1 METFVASLVAAL
13 AAGAIAAAKDTATQ
27 AVKGA
32 YAGIC
37 KYITDRYATVQ
48 LDALEK
54 NPQSKGQK
62 LVVQEALKEAGADND
77 PELPALAASFVE
89 ILKSQAS
96 DAAKVAG
103 VVLEDISAG
112 IDVQIRRI
120 AAGTT
125 ARNLKAGSGSVI
137 IEDIGNQT
145 KN

>member
-13 AAGAIAAAKDTATQ
+13 AATKDTATQ
-27 AVKGA
+27 GVKDA
-32 YAGIC
+32 YAGIR
-37 KYITDRYATVQ
+37 KYIADRYAMAP

-62 LVVQEALKEAGADND
+62 LVVQEKLEEAGADND

-89 ILKSQAS
+89 TLKSQAP
-96 DAAKVAG
+96 DAAKLAG
-103 VVLEDISAG
+103 VVLKDISAG

-125 ARNLKAGSGSVI
+125 ARNIKAGSGSVI
-137 IEDIGNQT
+137 IEDVGDQT